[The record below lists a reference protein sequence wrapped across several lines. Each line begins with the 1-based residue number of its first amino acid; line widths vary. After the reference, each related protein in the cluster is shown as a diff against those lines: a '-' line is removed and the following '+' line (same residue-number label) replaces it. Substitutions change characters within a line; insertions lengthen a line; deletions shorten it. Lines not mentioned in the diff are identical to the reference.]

1 MKRAFRARNF
11 VLLVLLSLTL
21 WHVEFAFRKNN
32 VCPVEDHAIQ
42 SELDAI
48 DVAKK
53 KVVKHSFFSS
63 DRFGSAHEF
72 VESLS
77 ETENCCSAERTR
89 RGFGVIVWSVYLNA
103 KATAKIQSP
112 HHICRD
118 VELRSDFSRFFIQ
131 GCSGAQGIKWL
142 EIKSG

>member
-32 VCPVEDHAIQ
+32 ICPVEDRAIQ

-53 KVVKHSFFSS
+53 KVVKDSFFSS

-103 KATAKIQSP
+103 KATAKYNRRTIF
-112 HHICRD
+112 
-118 VELRSDFSRFFIQ
+118 VEMSNCGLIFHDFSYKDVAER
-131 GCSGAQGIKWL
+131 K
-142 EIKSG
+142 E